1 MPKPFRP
8 LRSRFARLM
17 TTVLVVA
24 SLLGNGLALAQVPSM
39 PVKKDCC
46 AEMMG
51 HKMAPAGD
59 CEKGGNPCP
68 APNASCDQ
76 QCLLRC
82 QSAVVLPMIFLMS
95 PASALAHAALPSL
108 FSGERPFADPGP
120 DLRPPIYV

>member
-24 SLLGNGLALAQVPSM
+24 SLLGNGLALAQAPSM

-51 HKMAPAGD
+51 HKMAPARD

-82 QSAVVLPMIFLMS
+82 QSIVVLPMIYIVQ
-95 PASALAHAALPSL
+95 PASALAQAALPSL
-108 FSGERPFADPGP
+108 FIGERPLADPGP
-120 DLRPPIYV
+120 DLRPPISV